1 MAENP
6 KTALMLQL
14 DRQQERIWDAAL
26 QSQGIATENR
36 SPEVDIVEM
45 LKEIYQSAQP
55 LPDLLIMDIGIKSS
69 TSNSLQV
76 VPVCQWCRGLGQPLK
91 VLLLNANSTQIKA
104 YEEKWAT
111 GKCGAIAIV
120 SKLTQAT
127 LNSTMNLV
135 MNIWDRELDVE
146 ALEEVSLLLADIYA
160 ANLEIE
166 VSKIRNEIASTS
178 EPLPKVREISSY
190 RGSFSDF
197 SLDDSLG
204 DTRIQTSIETITEI
218 TTGKITEAIAEAPK
232 PKVKVTTYRGV
243 KVKKLEW

>member
-1 MAENP
+1 MVENP
-6 KTALMLQL
+6 KTALMLHL
-14 DRQQERIWDAAL
+14 DRQQKRIWDAAL
-26 QSQGIATENR
+26 QSQSISIEDR

-76 VPVCQWCRGLGQPLK
+76 VPVCQWCRSLDKPLK
-91 VLLLNANSTQIKA
+91 VLLLNSSSTQVKA

-120 SKLTQAT
+120 SKLNQAT
-127 LNSTMNLV
+127 LISTMSLITD
-135 MNIWDRELDVE
+135 IWEREVDVQ
-146 ALEEVSLLLADIYA
+146 ALEEVSFLLADIYA
-160 ANLEIE
+160 ENLGIE
-166 VSKIRNEIASTS
+166 VSKIRNAIASS
-178 EPLPKVREISSY
+178 AEPLPKVTEISSY
-190 RGSFSDF
+190 RGAFTSS
-197 SLDDSLG
+197 SMDDNG
-204 DTRIQTSIETITEI
+204 DTRIQAPIETVTED
-218 TTGKITEAIAEAPK
+218 EAPK